1 MTADNAAYRDW
12 IATHRFHGSDAK
24 AYEQRIQTWAS
35 SPRFHLV
42 VVDEG
47 GNVQALARTLQS
59 LAGQCYAGAFV
70 SVASPQPAPEGLN
83 GDRLAWHSGE
93 AVGENAARAL
103 AGTPAA
109 HWVGVVRAGDL
120 LAPHAL
126 LVLAE
131 YLHSNPHL
139 HAVYTD
145 EDVVEVN
152 GTRHSPRFKPD
163 FDLEWLRGSAYIG
176 SLLLARQTTWQ
187 AAGGWQ
193 PLPGEQSEFD
203 LALRLA
209 EHVPA
214 AAFGH
219 LADVLYHRDAG
230 HPALRPLPE
239 GSYPQL
245 PCVQRHLAAHT
256 PEAQA
261 HPGLFN
267 GTSRILYPLRGAPR
281 VSILIAADDRLTH
294 LQRCIESLFEQTDY
308 PDFEVV
314 LLGHSGLEANTHTYL
329 QALLQLG
336 DDRIVIHTNAPA
348 NSPSARI
355 HFGAQAASGALILM
369 LAPNTAALHRDWL
382 DEMVALSQQPDV
394 VAVGARLLRSDG
406 SLQHG
411 GYVLGLDGAAATP
424 FAGTS
429 AEEVDALARNQV
441 THRVSAVSSTCM
453 LVGREAYLSAGG
465 FDHEVFPDAWA
476 DVDFCLRL
484 SADGRRILWTPFATL
499 LYSGA
504 ETPAPTEHDA
514 SLALQQR
521 WRARL
526 ARDPASN
533 PNLSLEGCSL
543 QPEPEAVLS
552 WNPTPWNPLPRIL
565 VHPINRA
572 GSGEYRL
579 LIPARALQDAGLS
592 RNYACQRFLGPIETV
607 KAELSSIVVQQPTT
621 ERHLRALEIY
631 EANSRALRIVEVDDL
646 VTQVPPENPA
656 AKHFD
661 DKALRCFEASLRQ
674 CDRLVVPTAPLA
686 EAYGRL
692 APAVRIAPN
701 YLPGAVW
708 GAVSPPRK
716 QRKKPRVG
724 WSGSD
729 SHLGDLQLLSQIVPL
744 LSREVDWVFFG
755 LARPEL
761 RPYIKKIIDPVPFD
775 AYPAQL
781 AAMDLDLAL
790 APISANPF
798 NEAKSPLKLL
808 EYGIL
813 GYAVVCSDVGPY
825 HQPDF
830 PVKRV
835 ANTAQAWIDAIRE
848 RIHDLHATH
857 AEGRSL
863 QAHVRQHW
871 MLEDH
876 LDEWLAAWAR

>member
-1 MTADNAAYRDW
+1 MTPSDTYQDW
-12 IATHRFHGSDAK
+12 IATHRFHASDAR
-24 AYEQRIQTWAS
+24 AYEQRIQTWDTP
-35 SPRFHLV
+35 PRFHLAV
-42 VVDEG
+42 LDEG
-47 GNVQALARTLQS
+47 GDTQALARTLRS
-59 LAGQCYAGAFV
+59 LAGQYYSGVFV

-83 GDRLAWHSGE
+83 GDRLAWHAGE

-103 AGTPAA
+103 ADAPETR
-109 HWVGVVRAGDL
+109 WVGIVRAGDL

-131 YLHSNPHL
+131 YLHSNPQL

-145 EDVVEVN
+145 EDIVEAD
-152 GTRHSPRFKPD
+152 GARHSPRFKPD

-176 SLLLARQTTWQ
+176 GLLLARQTIWQ

-193 PLPGEQSEFD
+193 LLPDRQGEFD
-203 LALRLA
+203 LALQLA
-209 EHVPA
+209 EHLPA

-219 LADVLYHRDAG
+219 LADVLYHRSAA
-230 HPALRPLPE
+230 HPALHPLPE

-245 PCVQRHLAAHT
+245 PCLQRHLARQA
-256 PEAQA
+256 PQAQA
-261 HPGLFN
+261 HPGLAA
-267 GTSRILYPLRGAPR
+267 GTARILYPLQAAPR

-294 LQRCIESLFEQTDY
+294 LQRCIENLFEQTDY

-314 LLGHSGLEANTHTYL
+314 LIGHQALDTDTQAYL
-329 QALLQLG
+329 QALRQLG
-336 DDRIVIHTNAPA
+336 DDRLTVHTDAPA
-348 NSPSARI
+348 TSPSARI
-355 HFGAQAASGALILM
+355 HFGAQAASGALLLM
-369 LAPNTAALHRDWL
+369 LAPSTAALHRDWL
-382 DEMVALSQQPDV
+382 GEMVALSQQPEV

-411 GYVLGLDGAAATP
+411 GYLLGLDGAAATP
-424 FAGTS
+424 FAGKP
-429 AEEVDALARNQV
+429 ADEADVLARNQV
-441 THRVSAVSSTCM
+441 SHQVSAVSGACL
-453 LVGREAYLSAGG
+453 LVAREAYLSAGG

-484 SADGRRILWTPFATL
+484 SADGKRILWTPFATL
-499 LYSGA
+499 LHSDA
-504 ETPAPTEHDA
+504 ETPAPAQHDT

-521 WRARL
+521 WLSRL

-533 PNLSLEGCSL
+533 PNLSLRGTAL

-572 GSGEYRL
+572 GSGEYRML
-579 LIPARALQDAGLS
+579 VPARALQDAGLT
-592 RNYACQRFLGPIETV
+592 RNYASQRFLIPVETA
-607 KAELSSIVVQQPTT
+607 KADLSTIVVQQPTS
-621 ERHLRALEIY
+621 ERHLCALEIY
-631 EANSRALRIVEVDDL
+631 QAHSRALRIVEVDDL
-646 VTQVPPENPA
+646 VTQVSPENPA
-656 AKHFD
+656 ARHFGD
-661 DKALRCFEASLRQ
+661 NALRCFEASLRR

-686 EAYGRL
+686 EAYGPL
-692 APAVRIAPN
+692 VPEVRIAPN

-708 GAVSPPRK
+708 GAVAPPRK

-755 LARPEL
+755 IVRPEL
-761 RPYIKKIIDPVPFD
+761 RPYIKQIHGAVPFD

-790 APISANPF
+790 APIGASAF

-813 GYAVVCSDVGPY
+813 GYPVVCSDVGPY
-825 HQPDF
+825 QQPDF

-835 ANTAQAWIDAIRE
+835 ANTAQAWIAAIRE
-848 RIHDLHATH
+848 RIHDLDATR
-857 AEGRSL
+857 AEGQAL
-863 QAHVRQHW
+863 QAHVRRHW

-876 LDEWLAAWAR
+876 LDEWRAAWTR